1 MASINV
7 NDIQPVGLELFAD
20 SESFLNTLSDDA
32 ADYIYGGFASDGSPT
47 NSGSCAAGCG
57 SGPKFVEAIADFQVS
72 IAILN
77 EP

>member
-7 NDIQPVGLELFAD
+7 NDLQPVGLELFAD

-32 ADYIYGGFASDGSPT
+32 ADYIYGGFAESDGPT
-47 NSGSCAAGCG
+47 NSGSCRAGCG
-57 SGPKFVEAIADFQVS
+57 SGPKSVEAIADFQLS